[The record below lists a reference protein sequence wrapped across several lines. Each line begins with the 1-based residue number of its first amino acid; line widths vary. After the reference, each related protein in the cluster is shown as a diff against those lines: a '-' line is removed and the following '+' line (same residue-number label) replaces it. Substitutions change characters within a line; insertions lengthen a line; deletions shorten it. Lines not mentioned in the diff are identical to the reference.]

1 MRLVVEALEVRL
13 GGHRVLDGVA
23 FSADDGE
30 RLGLVGESGSGKST
44 LARAVTRLARVD
56 RGRVSLGGTD
66 LLALRGADLRRSRR
80 RFQMMFQNP
89 YAILD
94 PCMTVAG
101 HLAET
106 LSVHGG
112 AGGSGGGGEPAAR
125 IESLLVRVG
134 LPGRGDALPGELS
147 GGQRRRA
154 CLARVLAT
162 TPELLIVDEPTTGLD
177 AIARAGVLSVLR
189 EAAVPVPVFLLI
201 THDLRDVRALCTR
214 VLVLHDGRIVEDR
227 PAAGFTPGTP
237 GLHPYA
243 ASLLDAERR
252 LARASNPP
260 AGSGTP

>member
-1 MRLVVEALEVRL
+1 MRLVVEDLAVRL

-23 FSADDGE
+23 FAADDGE
-30 RLGLVGESGSGKST
+30 RLGLIGESGSGKST
-44 LARAVTRLARVD
+44 LARALTRLAPVEH
-56 RGRVSLGGTD
+56 GRVTLGGTD

-112 AGGSGGGGEPAAR
+112 GGGGFGEPAAR
-125 IESLLVRVG
+125 IESLLARVG

-162 TPELLIVDEPTTGLD
+162 APELLIVDEPTTGLD

-189 EAAVPVPVFLLI
+189 ESAGAVPVFLLI

-227 PAAGFTPGTP
+227 PAADFAPGAP
-237 GLHPYA
+237 GIHPYA

-252 LARASNPP
+252 LARASTSPS
-260 AGSGTP
+260 GSGTP